1 MLNYRLYHL
10 DSGNGEREGVI
21 LHDCD
26 MDRDLNGD
34 ELDPVTNY
42 IPSGVEITDSMPFNG
57 SQTNWFCLDTI
68 YWRA

>member
-42 IPSGVEITDSMPFNG
+42 IP
-57 SQTNWFCLDTI
+57 
-68 YWRA
+68 